1 MFVSSVLED
10 TAAEEAGILKG
21 DIIMYIDGEKIE
33 NMAEMQGLL
42 EFYAAGTEVEVVLMR
57 QSNGEYKE
65 RTVQV
70 ILGYKE

>member
-1 MFVSSVLED
+1 
-10 TAAEEAGILKG
+10 
-21 DIIMYIDGEKIE
+21 
-33 NMAEMQGLL
+33 MAEMQGLL